1 MSTIRWMHREDK
13 KPKKKIITLNE
24 IKERYLADCAS
35 QKENKKK
42 KKLITFYEKRGNKI
56 VKFQNDIY
64 ENDEND
70 ENDDKKYVMKKG
82 NYNVETGNRGIN
94 KNLAFLESR
103 KKNHQNLSEDR
114 FGNLHDNEKKYINKK
129 MHEIDK
135 TVGII
140 KNDHLNINLDIN
152 IQWDK
157 KEKETYENKTN
168 TDNNYDI
175 KIIKCDQSCNKKFQ
189 ERRTPSDHFIRSDKK
204 IYSKK
209 NEHDKY
215 YEEKDFK
222 KYYEPNYKDKEVL
235 TTKDEYNN
243 YIKYNN
249 NEVAKNN
256 KKENY
261 VKYIPYS
268 NSYLCNIQN
277 ERINKQLKFDNPH
290 ITEEGN
296 NKIPEQRK
304 YRNKNKTYVNY
315 DSNMYK
321 DIKYEQYKH
330 ENNLNSNNYIIQN
343 EIRRVFQHSPEI
355 YKKTIYTNKKQDKIK
370 NAIISLNLLNNI
382 FLKKMNKYFYTFIKQ
397 LLNRNINKPIY
408 KKYAKL
414 EDMRRMP
421 SSNNSNIVFIKKSNN
436 PEFETLKPKMFIE
449 SNQEFSTT
457 ILDHG
462 LVEKREELNDHKTD
476 DNYSN
481 HIDQGYDPQNTY
493 NVLQN
498 EKRCSLKKNKNYTK
512 CEDTS
517 ILKIKTLN
525 STIIDNFS
533 EININ
538 DKSKKESNL
547 KFFCILLSLFLK
559 KYTYRQLVIPFFLMG
574 SIPPKQKEKRALR
587 NFLNSRVYFLKL
599 LDKILKNQEKKMI
612 KIFFQKLIEN
622 DKPIKK
628 YPNTEQN
635 KSDEMKKSVGKQANF
650 DGEKKGGQLKN
661 NPYST
666 EEIGGKYKKENQKKE
681 TNEGNNN
688 CSSSKERTKEANE
701 DNNNNY
707 SSSKERTKE
716 TSPSACFGKPKIYRT
731 DDYAIFYN
739 KKLLNEKNKTYHECL
754 LRSKSDTLL
763 DFLKRSKMYKF
774 TNSIMIESMA
784 ESMNS
789 SGNKS
794 SSNFEQ
800 FFTATYKLS
809 TDNFARD
816 KYKSKLNL
824 SCYKN
829 MMDYSTIFNSC
840 TNKNK
845 HDNSDNKIKNN
856 HTNLDSNFFYSN
868 DLKDG
873 ENTKPYKIYR
883 EDNNAEKDNNISL
896 TPIYDYEFH
905 SNKKIEITDKKKVI
919 KNFGKIYENLYTPK
933 NTNFNDK
940 ECIKFFKNI
949 KKKLKINYREIL
961 HTNIKKI
968 PDLHISDLNST
979 IDISKNAQQSYK
991 SEKNKSSNGNNNNI
1005 CNDSFLNN
1013 LNFLTESDMA
1023 LINNFSQNVTK

>member
-1 MSTIRWMHREDK
+1 MSTIRWMHREEK
-13 KPKKKIITLNE
+13 NPRKKIITLNE
-24 IKERYLADCAS
+24 IKERYLADCTS
-35 QKENKKK
+35 QKEKKK
-42 KKLITFYEKRGNKI
+42 KKFITFYEKRGNKI
-56 VKFQNDIY
+56 VKIQNDIY
-64 ENDEND
+64 ENDENTYS
-70 ENDDKKYVMKKG
+70 DDKKNVIKKG
-82 NYNVETGNRGIN
+82 NYNVETGNRGI
-94 KNLAFLESR
+94 
-103 KKNHQNLSEDR
+103 KKNHQNLTENH
-114 FGNLHDNEKKYINKK
+114 FGNLHDNEKNYINKK

-135 TVGII
+135 SVGII
-140 KNDHLNINLDIN
+140 NNDHLNINLDIN
-152 IQWDK
+152 IHWDK
-157 KEKETYENKTN
+157 KEKEIFENKTN
-168 TDNNYDI
+168 TDNYDI
-175 KIIKCDQSCNKKFQ
+175 KIIKHDKNCNKKFQ
-189 ERRTPSDHFIRSDKK
+189 ERRTPSDNLIRSDKK
-204 IYSKK
+204 FYSKK

-215 YEEKDFK
+215 YEEKDVK

-235 TTKDEYNN
+235 TITKDEYNN

-268 NSYLCNIQN
+268 NSYLCNTQN
-277 ERINKQLKFDNPH
+277 ERIKKQLRFGNTH
-290 ITEEGN
+290 ITEEDK
-296 NKIPEQRK
+296 NKIAEQRK

-315 DSNMYK
+315 DSNMHK
-321 DIKYEQYKH
+321 DIKYEPYKH

-343 EIRRVFQHSPEI
+343 EIRRTFHHSPEI
-355 YKKTIYTNKKQDKIK
+355 YKKNIYTDKKQNKIK

-382 FLKKMNKYFYTFIKQ
+382 FLKKMNKYFYIFIKQ

-414 EDMRRMP
+414 EGMRRMP
-421 SSNNSNIVFIKKSNN
+421 SSNNRNCVLIKKSNN
-436 PEFETLKPKMFIE
+436 PKFETLKPQMFIE

-457 ILDHG
+457 ILDQG
-462 LVEKREELNDHKTD
+462 FVEKREELNDHKINN
-476 DNYSN
+476 NYNN
-481 HIDQGYDPQNTY
+481 HIDQAYNPQNTY

-498 EKRCSLKKNKNYTK
+498 EKRCSLIKNKNSKK

-538 DKSKKESNL
+538 DKSRKESNL
-547 KFFCILLSLFLK
+547 KFFCVLLSLFLK
-559 KYTYRQLVIPFFLMG
+559 KYTYRQLIIPFFLMG

-599 LDKILKNQEKKMI
+599 LDKILKNQEKKMV
-612 KIFFQKLIEN
+612 KIFFQKLIEK
-622 DKPIKK
+622 DKPIEK
-628 YPNTEQN
+628 YSNTKRN
-635 KSDEMKKSVGKQANF
+635 KSDEVKKNVDKQPNF
-650 DGEKKGGQLKN
+650 DEEKKGDQLKN
-661 NPYST
+661 NPYSAD
-666 EEIGGKYKKENQKKE
+666 EIDDKYKKESQKTE
-681 TNEGNNN
+681 
-688 CSSSKERTKEANE
+688 TKEN
-701 DNNNNY
+701 NNNNY
-707 SSSKERTKE
+707 SSSKERKKE

-774 TNSIMIESMA
+774 TNSIMIESMT

-789 SGNKS
+789 SCNKS
-794 SSNFEQ
+794 PSGFEQ

-816 KYKSKLNL
+816 KYKSKLNF

-829 MMDYSTIFNSC
+829 MMDYSTMFSSC
-840 TNKNK
+840 THKNKN
-845 HDNSDNKIKNN
+845 DNSDKKIKNN
-856 HTNLDSNFFYSN
+856 HINMDSNFFYIN
-868 DLKDG
+868 NQKDG

-883 EDNNAEKDNNISL
+883 EDNKIEKNNSISL

-905 SNKKIEITDKKKVI
+905 SNKKIEIIDEKHI
-919 KNFGKIYENLYTPK
+919 NKNFEKISKNPYALK
-933 NTNFNDK
+933 NTNLNDK
-940 ECIKFFKNI
+940 ECREFFKNI
-949 KKKLKINYREIL
+949 KKKLKINYKEIL

-979 IDISKNAQQSYK
+979 IDISKIDQQSYK
-991 SEKNKSSNGNNNNI
+991 PEKKNKKNSNNNNI
-1005 CNDSFLNN
+1005 CNDSILNN